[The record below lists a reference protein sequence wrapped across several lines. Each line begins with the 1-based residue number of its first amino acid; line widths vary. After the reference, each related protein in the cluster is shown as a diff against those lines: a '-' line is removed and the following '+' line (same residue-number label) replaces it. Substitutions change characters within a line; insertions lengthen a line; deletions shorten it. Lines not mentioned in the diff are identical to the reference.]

1 MYRLTAALRSAS
13 TGRRQLHK
21 ATTYWQDK
29 TLMQDALDG
38 DNDVAKEMEKTG
50 KAWSLTDIDQYRE
63 EMKPFLKEL
72 FIGKFQDIVL
82 AYPEILSNDR

>member
-1 MYRLTAALRSAS
+1 MYRLTAVLRSAS
-13 TGRRQLHK
+13 TGRQQLHK

-29 TLMQDALDG
+29 NLMKD
-38 DNDVAKEMEKTG
+38 DVAKEMEKTG

-63 EMKPFLKEL
+63 DMKPFLKEL